1 MMEMIELTVKDA
13 VLQALEQARGTRLS
27 GGRLAE
33 QLGVS
38 RAAVHKAI
46 AALRESGLAIDAVT
60 GEGYRLASDDDSLTA
75 AGINALLD
83 TAVIGREILVEPSLT
98 SSNTTMKEQYLGRRH
113 GFTLFA
119 EEQTGGRGRLGRTFV
134 SPADTGVSF
143 VTISAAIAVVRA
155 IEQTAG
161 FTPQIKWVNDVL
173 MNGRKLCGILT
184 EATIEGETGTVS
196 SLVVGI
202 GINLHPNPAWPE
214 EVQAVAGAI
223 SDFGKP
229 PRRAE
234 LAAAVLNHFEDVYA
248 LLDQG
253 KEPELLE
260 QYRERLCCIG
270 RPVTVISPAGRY
282 EAECVGLDENAHLLV
297 KTADGQVNALSSGE
311 ISIRL

>member
-134 SPADTGVSF
+134 SPADTGVYMTILLHPTLPLSHLSF

-229 PRRAE
+229 PRRADN
-234 LAAAVLNHFEDVYA
+234 V
-248 LLDQG
+248 
-253 KEPELLE
+253 
-260 QYRERLCCIG
+260 
-270 RPVTVISPAGRY
+270 
-282 EAECVGLDENAHLLV
+282 
-297 KTADGQVNALSSGE
+297 
-311 ISIRL
+311 

>member
-60 GEGYRLASDDDSLTA
+60 GEGYRLALEDDSLTA
-75 AGINALLD
+75 AGIDALLD

-134 SPADTGVSF
+134 SPADTGVYMTILLHPTLPLSHLSF

-202 GINLHPNPAWPE
+202 GINLQPNPAWPE
-214 EVQAVAGAI
+214 
-223 SDFGKP
+223 
-229 PRRAE
+229 
-234 LAAAVLNHFEDVYA
+234 DVYR
-248 LLDQG
+248 LLEQG

-260 QYRERLCCIG
+260 QYRERLCCIN
-270 RPVTVISPAGRY
+270 RPVTVSSPAGRY

>member
-27 GGRLAE
+27 GGWLAE

-134 SPADTGVSF
+134 SPADTGVYMTILLHPTLPLSHLSF

-155 IEQTAG
+155 IEQTVG

-214 EVQAVAGAI
+214 EVQAVAGA
-223 SDFGKP
+223 
-229 PRRAE
+229 
-234 LAAAVLNHFEDVYA
+234 LNHFEDVYA

-282 EAECVGLDENAHLLV
+282 EAECVGLDEEAHLLV

>member
-134 SPADTGVSF
+134 SPADTGVYM
-143 VTISAAIAVVRA
+143 TIRCIRHCRCRTSRSSPFRRRSRSCAPLSR
-155 IEQTAG
+155 
-161 FTPQIKWVNDVL
+161 PQASRRRS
-173 MNGRKLCGILT
+173 NG
-184 EATIEGETGTVS
+184 
-196 SLVVGI
+196 
-202 GINLHPNPAWPE
+202 
-214 EVQAVAGAI
+214 
-223 SDFGKP
+223 
-229 PRRAE
+229 
-234 LAAAVLNHFEDVYA
+234 
-248 LLDQG
+248 
-253 KEPELLE
+253 
-260 QYRERLCCIG
+260 
-270 RPVTVISPAGRY
+270 
-282 EAECVGLDENAHLLV
+282 
-297 KTADGQVNALSSGE
+297 
-311 ISIRL
+311 